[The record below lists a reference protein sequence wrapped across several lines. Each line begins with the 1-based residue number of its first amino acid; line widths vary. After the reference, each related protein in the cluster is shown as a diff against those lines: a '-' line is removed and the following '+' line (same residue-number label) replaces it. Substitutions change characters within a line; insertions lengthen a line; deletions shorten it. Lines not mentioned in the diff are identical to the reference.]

1 MEQLLQDKS
10 KHAASFSLS
19 GSWGFIDL
27 LRDANARIL
36 TITAIAV
43 ALAWVPPAVLSALRG
58 GAAFVSFLTDY
69 ASQSRF
75 LIILPVLILAAP
87 NLHKRLAMVA
97 HHFGIFVRE
106 NQLSK
111 FHTSWTSFE
120 RLRNSGVA
128 QAMIVLLTY
137 ATAVSLGQN
146 LSPEGAEVVSWWKGG
161 GGGFRWFSPAGTW
174 ALLTSY
180 PILLFFTLLWLW
192 RQLLWTR
199 FMRSTARL
207 DLRLIA
213 AHPDC
218 LGGLGF
224 LEASLRGQIPFSFC
238 LGAGLAG
245 AVANRVLHNGQKLTA
260 FGYVAAAVVGTVLF
274 VCVAPYFTF
283 TPVLMRVRHQAL
295 LRYGVFARAAG
306 EQFEIKWLEQ
316 PRNLNQDVLDAADFS
331 ALYDLYG
338 VVKNVNAIFILP
350 VSRVD
355 LYVLIAV
362 AFVPAI
368 PVVIASIPIDTVA
381 RAAIKMLF

>member
-27 LRDANARIL
+27 LREANARIL
-36 TITAIAV
+36 TITAIAL
-43 ALAWVPPAVLSALRG
+43 ALAWVPPALLSALRG
-58 GAAFVSFLTDY
+58 GAAFISFLTDY

-87 NLHKRLAMVA
+87 NLNKRLAMVA
-97 HHFGIFVRE
+97 HHFGIFVRQ

-111 FHTSWTSFE
+111 FHTSWSSFE

-137 ATAVSLGQN
+137 AVAISLGQY
-146 LSPEGAEVVSWWKGG
+146 LSPEGAELVSWWKG

-174 ALLTSY
+174 ALFISY
-180 PILLFFTLLWLW
+180 PILLYFTLLWLW

-213 AHPDC
+213 AHPDR

-260 FGYVAAAVVGTVLF
+260 FGYLAAAVVVAVLL

-283 TPVLMRVRHQAL
+283 TPLLMRVRHRAL
-295 LRYGVFARAAG
+295 LQYGAFARAAG
-306 EQFEIKWLEQ
+306 EQFEMKWLEQ
-316 PRNLNQDVLDAADFS
+316 PRNLGEDVLDAADFS

-362 AFVPAI
+362 AFIPAI
-368 PVVIASIPIDTVA
+368 PVIIGSIPIDTVV
-381 RAAIKMLF
+381 RADIKMLF